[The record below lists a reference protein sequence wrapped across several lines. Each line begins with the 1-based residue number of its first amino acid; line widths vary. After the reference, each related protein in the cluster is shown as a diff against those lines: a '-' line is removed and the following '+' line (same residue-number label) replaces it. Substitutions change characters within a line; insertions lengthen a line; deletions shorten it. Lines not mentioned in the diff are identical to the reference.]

1 MIKTEDTQLYGVYCK
16 WTSNKL
22 YIDYNYMMLPNKES
36 LYKWGKYAMFKL
48 EEGWI
53 RSPIK

>member
-22 YIDYNYMMLPNKES
+22 YIDYNYMMLPNKKS

-48 EEGWI
+48 EDGWI